1 MSVRMYAYGSKL
13 KELSKRTTFI
23 RVSAQIN
30 EVYGST
36 DEGRKPAP
44 PPPTSTV
51 TTSTAAASSSSS
63 VQYTE
68 GPDAKR
74 VKSNKE

>member
-1 MSVRMYAYGSKL
+1 MYACVYVYDSKL

-36 DEGRKPAP
+36 DEGRKAAP
-44 PPPTSTV
+44 PPPT
-51 TTSTAAASSSSS
+51 TTSTNAAAASSSSS
-63 VQYTE
+63 PVQYAE

-74 VKSNKE
+74 VKGEKE

>member
-1 MSVRMYAYGSKL
+1 MYVYDSKL

-36 DEGRKPAP
+36 DEGRKAAP
-44 PPPTSTV
+44 PPPT
-51 TTSTAAASSSSS
+51 TTSTTAAAATASSSSS
-63 VQYTE
+63 VQYAE
-68 GPDAKR
+68 GPAAKR
-74 VKSNKE
+74 AKGEEA